1 MGKPTINDRRFAE
14 KIGRRAEY
22 LTLWVYRLQGYVC
35 LDRRCRTPF
44 GEIDLLMKRG
54 HHILVLEV
62 KFRTQ
67 DNLPEEMSLPSKM
80 QWQRIRNAALWRIK
94 RLNLTPKT
102 EIRLRVVLWTGWLN
116 MRVFDM

>member
-1 MGKPTINDRRFAE
+1 MGKPTIHDRRFTE
-14 KIGRRAEY
+14 KNGQHAEY

-62 KFRTQ
+62 KFCTQ

-80 QWQRIRNAALWRIK
+80 QCQLIRNAALWRIK
-94 RLNLTPKT
+94 RLKVTSKT
-102 EIRLRVVLWTGWLN
+102 EIRLQVVLWTGWLS
-116 MRVFDM
+116 MRVFEM